1 MLNSSLFL
9 LCKFKKGAGH
19 LSSLSF
25 QFCIH
30 LICLGSILALSL
42 TCVHNLNCLCFPLVE
57 TPGLSAHS
65 SPSALP
71 IAFLTAASMILLTND
86 AYVNYLLRVIQGFL
100 VPSLLWPM
108 RSHSVSFCSYFI
120 CYDNSELVTLVRMP
134 YHRAF
139 VLIFPEN
146 ALLRD

>member
-1 MLNSSLFL
+1 MHSQFELFMLPPSRNPWP
-9 LCKFKKGAGH
+9 LC
-19 LSSLSF
+19 SF
-25 QFCIH
+25 C
-30 LICLGSILALSL
+30 
-42 TCVHNLNCLCFPLVE
+42 
-57 TPGLSAHS
+57 
-65 SPSALP
+65 PSALP
-71 IAFLTAASMILLTND
+71 IAFLTAARMILLTKD